1 MNEEKILKYIK
12 DVIEID
18 EDTIRFLKDIPESKT
33 YKEVEKSIKAYKGL
47 LDLYK
52 KEKEQNSIIKEK
64 LKELNI
70 PMETLIG
77 EFNRLEDLEDDRER
91 LKALLKEEKEKN
103 KELQNYMKEFLIP
116 KSTINILYFSK
127 DKIRD
132 RIEEL
137 ENSKEDY
144 TFNKLTSED
153 IRRTLITELK
163 QIIGEE

>member
-77 EFNRLEDLEDDRER
+77 EFNRLEDLEDDREQ

-116 KSTINILYFSK
+116 KSTINLIYISK
-127 DKIRD
+127 DKIRNK
-132 RIEEL
+132 IKEL
-137 ENSKEDY
+137 EGQEDWY
-144 TFNKLTSED
+144 IENKSLD
-153 IRRTLITELK
+153 DLYGRIDELK
-163 QIIGEE
+163 ELLEEE